1 MSKKLKESFQMSPLA
16 EYVEKNLR
24 SSSYASE
31 GDAKYSPP
39 SSTRFVSS
47 YSLTMNVA
55 PVMHVQEK
63 DAQIAR
69 LINKVDNVD
78 ESHVME
84 KQVEAHDEVDVPMKQ
99 HYTEKDKSTKKFQI
113 SSDGLILVDQLKEF
127 IEGIIKNKIE
137 GSSRS
142 SLTYSKH
149 YTTRIDSLK
158 MPMGNAFDWYTD
170 LEAGSID
177 GWKQL
182 EQEFINR
189 SYSTRQT
196 VSMVEL
202 TNLSERKEEPVVD
215 YINGWRNLSHNCK
228 DRLSE
233 ASTIEMCIK
242 ACRSPRYILQG
253 ILPKSFKELTTRA
266 HDMELY
272 ITTSGFEGPLVHEP
286 RRTNEKQQ
294 LKNGGKPYS
303 EAPSKELM
311 DVNKVSFKLK
321 STAKNS
327 AAPKNNAPYKKPQK
341 KLTSKEMQE
350 KQYPFLNSDVSRIFD
365 DLLDAN
371 LIELF
376 EMKQTEEI

>member
-16 EYVEKNLR
+16 EYVEKNLC
-24 SSSYASE
+24 SSTYASE

-39 SSTRFVSS
+39 SSPRFVSS

-55 PVMHVQEK
+55 PV
-63 DAQIAR
+63 
-69 LINKVDNVD
+69 DNVD
-78 ESHVME
+78 ASHVME
-84 KQVEAHDEVDVPMKQ
+84 KQVEAHDEVEAPMKQ

-127 IEGIIKNKIE
+127 IEGTIK
-137 GSSRS
+137 S
-142 SLTYSKH
+142 
-149 YTTRIDSLK
+149 
-158 MPMGNAFDWYTD
+158 NAFDWYTD

-182 EQEFINR
+182 EQEFIIR

-242 ACRSPRYILQG
+242 ACRGPRYILQG

-272 ITTSGFEGPLVHEP
+272 IATSGFEGPLVHEP

-303 EAPSKELM
+303 EAPSKESM
-311 DVNKVSFKLK
+311 AVNKVSFKLK

-327 AAPKNNAPYKKPQK
+327 AAPMNNAPYKKPRK
-341 KLTSKEMQE
+341 
-350 KQYPFLNSDVSRIFD
+350 N
-365 DLLDAN
+365 
-371 LIELF
+371 
-376 EMKQTEEI
+376 